1 VGKEEDQPLRKGHGS
16 QAGRGGEEGAHH
28 GCLESEHLVSAAPRV
43 CASEVEIKIKLN
55 STGRARR

>member
-1 VGKEEDQPLRKGHGS
+1 MEGHGS

-43 CASEVEIKIKLN
+43 CASKVEIKIKLN
-55 STGRARR
+55 SSDRARR